1 MLSDVWNEA
10 TSLINAFQL
19 QCFKN
24 DIDNYPIGGDL
35 SPQILKYRLHCIY
48 NKLGR
53 DCQQVCLLAL
63 GILLQTWLG
72 HY

>member
-35 SPQILKYRLHCIY
+35 SPQILKYQPRCIQQTWKRLST
-48 NKLGR
+48 G
-53 DCQQVCLLAL
+53 LLAGT